1 MEKSAEKQTAGF
13 LFNSQQTDHDK
24 VRTAK
29 KLAFWPAAIESVVA
43 IRVEQEKSSR
53 NHLNFEVKSSEQ

>member
-1 MEKSAEKQTAGF
+1 MAGF
-13 LFNSQQTDHDK
+13 LSNSQQTDHDK

-43 IRVEQEKSSR
+43 IRVEEQKSSR